1 MLAFSF
7 IFSMVSQ
14 SVKYLKLL
22 SPKIQHR
29 AVRELAD
36 SVLQRCGD
44 IMQHDGRLV
53 DVIRSARHLIAHP

>member
-29 AVRELAD
+29 SVRELAD
-36 SVLQRCGD
+36 SSNAVVASCNTT
-44 IMQHDGRLV
+44 
-53 DVIRSARHLIAHP
+53 DVS